1 MCAFRWHVCACDFV
15 RPADRAIK
23 HKVLCVCDFGP
34 CFLYALVRFVAGAT
48 CWSGQTSTTP
58 SLLGHVVGFCMHA
71 RAHTGLRLHVTF
83 FHGNRVEECYTSD
96 SARASETSALVGP
109 DTHRCG
115 IAGKPNHDTV
125 PPAHAL
131 VYHLVLPCAT
141 VVVHARCVRH
151 SLYPA
156 ILLPQCRLPLH
167 CRCLPHL
174 PLLLA
179 CLNQK
184 LRGALGDILAD
195 RRLSKHSAL

>member
-1 MCAFRWHVCACDFV
+1 MRAFRWHVCACDFV
-15 RPADRAIK
+15 RPADRVIK
-23 HKVLCVCDFGP
+23 HKVLCVCVFIP
-34 CFLYALVRFVAGAT
+34 FFLYALVYVAGET

-71 RAHTGLRLHVTF
+71 RAHTGLRSHVTF
-83 FHGNRVEECYTSD
+83 SCGKRVEACYTSD
-96 SARASETSALVGP
+96 SACASETSALVGP

-131 VYHLVLPCAT
+131 VYHFVLPCAT
-141 VVVHARCVRH
+141 VVVHARYVRH
-151 SLYPA
+151 SLDPV
-156 ILLPQCRLPLH
+156 ILLPQCRLPLQ

-184 LRGALGDILAD
+184 LRGGSETSWRTGD
-195 RRLSKHSAL
+195 